1 MKDSSTNYASI
12 AGDGTLPVMQG
23 VPITSTVEVIAPAA
37 MNGGYQFS
45 VDIEG
50 RHVLVAVVR
59 TLVSQFD
66 TFSYLY
72 PHVCYMV
79 HLYPSL
85 ARRRSQ
91 GRTTVPRPCH
101 QQRRGRYRHFRWT
114 QHSNWSL
121 A

>member
-1 MKDSSTNYASI
+1 MKDSSTSYASI

-59 TLVSQFD
+59 VLLVSQFD
-66 TFSYLY
+66 TFSYLF
-72 PHVCYMV
+72 PHVCYMP
-79 HLYPSL
+79 HLPPSL
-85 ARRRSQ
+85 ARRWSQ

-101 QQRRGRYRHFRWT
+101 Q
-114 QHSNWSL
+114 
-121 A
+121 